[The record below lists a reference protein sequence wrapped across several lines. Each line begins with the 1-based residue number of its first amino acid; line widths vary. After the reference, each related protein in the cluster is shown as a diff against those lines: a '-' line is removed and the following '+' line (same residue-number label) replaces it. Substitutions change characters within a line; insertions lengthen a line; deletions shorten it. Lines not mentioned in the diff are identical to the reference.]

1 MSRLE
6 KILEDCFIRL
16 RRGEVTVEECL
27 AQYPEH
33 AEELRRLF
41 VAATHLERG
50 RTIRPSSTFK
60 ARGRAQLMAH
70 MKARPRNRLGR
81 WWATVSPFQFPAFS
95 RAVHLAI
102 GLAAIL
108 FLS

>member
-6 KILEDCFIRL
+6 KILEDCLIRL
-16 RRGEVTVEECL
+16 RKGEVTAEECL

-41 VAATHLERG
+41 LAVTYLERG

-70 MKARPRNRLGR
+70 MKARPRN
-81 WWATVSPFQFPAFS
+81 
-95 RAVHLAI
+95 HLAAG
-102 GLAAIL
+102 GLR
-108 FLS
+108 FHPFSFQPSVGQST